1 MADMGRGSEE
11 TVVVVGGGT
20 MGAGIAQSMLEA
32 GASVVIVESGAARAE
47 AARSRVADGLLR
59 RFKDDVDPEVTAAPL
74 LERLDVADGL
84 PSTSEAVLVIE
95 AVPEDAALKADVLAS
110 LEAHFPPTTML
121 ATNTSSLSIEGLA
134 ADLENPERF
143 IGMHFFNPVPR
154 SALVELVTGRATS
167 ARTVAAAQAWVER
180 LGKESIVVRDAPG
193 FATSRLGLIIGLEA
207 IRMMEE
213 GVASAEDIDRGM
225 VLGYRFPMGP
235 LRLTDL
241 VGLDVCLGIA
251 EHLAREI
258 GERFEPPQLL
268 RDMVAAGHLGQKTG
282 KGFYDW

>member
-1 MADMGRGSEE
+1 MGSGSAE

-32 GASVVIVESGAARAE
+32 GASVVIVESGAERAD
-47 AARSRVADGLLR
+47 AAHARVADGLRR
-59 RFKDDVDPEVTAAPL
+59 RFKNDADPEAAAAPL
-74 LERLDVADGL
+74 LERLDVSAGL
-84 PSTSEAVLVIE
+84 PSTSDAVLVIE
-95 AVPEDAALKADVLAS
+95 AVPEDAALKAEVLAS

-121 ATNTSSLSIEGLA
+121 ATNTSSLSIDGLA
-134 ADLENPERF
+134 AGLAHPERF

-167 ARTVAAAQAWVER
+167 ARTVAAAETWVER
-180 LGKESIVVRDAPG
+180 LDKESIVVRDAPG

-207 IRMMEE
+207 IRMVEE

-241 VGLDVCLGIA
+241 VGLDVRLGIA

>member
-1 MADMGRGSEE
+1 MGSGSAE

-32 GASVVIVESGAARAE
+32 GASVVIVESGAERAD
-47 AARSRVADGLLR
+47 AAHARVADGLRR
-59 RFKDDVDPEVTAAPL
+59 RFKNDADPEAAAAPL
-74 LERLDVADGL
+74 LERLEVSAGL
-84 PSTSEAVLVIE
+84 PSTSDAVLVIE
-95 AVPEDAALKADVLAS
+95 AVPEEAALKTDVLAS
-110 LEAHFPPTTML
+110 LEVHFPPTTML
-121 ATNTSSLSIEGLA
+121 ATNTSSLSIDGLA
-134 ADLENPERF
+134 AGLAHPERF

-167 ARTVAAAQAWVER
+167 ARTVAAAQTWVER
-180 LGKESIVVRDAPG
+180 LDKESIVVRDAPG

-207 IRMMEE
+207 IRMVEE

-241 VGLDVCLGIA
+241 VGLDVRLGIA

>member
-1 MADMGRGSEE
+1 MGRGSAE

-20 MGAGIAQSMLEA
+20 MGTGIAQSMLEA
-32 GASVVIVESGAARAE
+32 GAHVVVVESGIERADAAGA
-47 AARSRVADGLLR
+47 RVADGLQR
-59 RFKDDVDPEVTAAPL
+59 RFKNDADPEATVAPL
-74 LERLDVADGL
+74 LARFDVSDRL
-84 PSTSEAVLVIE
+84 PSTREAALVIE

-121 ATNTSSLSIEGLA
+121 ATNTSSLSIDGLA
-134 ADLENPERF
+134 SGLGHAERF

-154 SALVELVTGRATS
+154 SALVELVTGEATS
-167 ARTVAAAQAWVER
+167 GDTVATAQTWVER
-180 LGKESIVVRDAPG
+180 LGKESIVVRDSPG

-207 IRMMEE
+207 MRMLED
-213 GVASAEDIDRGM
+213 GVASAEDIDKGM

-241 VGLDVCLGIA
+241 VGLDVRLGIA
-251 EHLAREI
+251 EYLAREI
-258 GERFEPPQLL
+258 GPRFDPPQLL

>member
-20 MGAGIAQSMLEA
+20 MGAGIAESMLEA

-154 SALVELVTGRATS
+154 SVLVELVTGRATS

-241 VGLDVCLGIA
+241 VGLDVRLGIA

>member
-1 MADMGRGSEE
+1 MADMGSGSAE

-32 GASVVIVESGAARAE
+32 GASVVIVESGAERAD
-47 AARSRVADGLLR
+47 AAHARVADGLRR
-59 RFKDDVDPEVTAAPL
+59 RFKNDADPEAAAAPL
-74 LERLDVADGL
+74 LERLDVSAGL
-84 PSTSEAVLVIE
+84 PSTSDAVLVIE
-95 AVPEDAALKADVLAS
+95 AVPEDAALKAEVLAS

-121 ATNTSSLSIEGLA
+121 ATNTSSLSIDGLA
-134 ADLENPERF
+134 AGLAHPERF

-167 ARTVAAAQAWVER
+167 ARTVAAAETWVER
-180 LGKESIVVRDAPG
+180 LDKESIVVRDAPG

-207 IRMMEE
+207 IRMVEE

-241 VGLDVCLGIA
+241 VGLDVRLGIA

>member
-1 MADMGRGSEE
+1 MSDNGDMGD
-11 TVVVVGGGT
+11 TVVIVGGGT

-32 GASVVIVESGAARAE
+32 GASAVIVESGAERAE
-47 AARSRVADGLLR
+47 AARSRVADGLRR
-59 RFKDDVDPEVTAAPL
+59 RFKHDADPDATAAPL
-74 LERLDVADGL
+74 LDRLDVSDGL
-84 PSTSEAVLVIE
+84 AATTDAVLVIE
-95 AVPEDAALKADVLAS
+95 AVPEDAELKARVLGS
-110 LEAHFPPTTML
+110 LEAHFPSTTML
-121 ATNTSSLSIEGLA
+121 ATNTSSLSIDALA
-134 ADLENPERF
+134 AGLDHAERF

-154 SALVELVTGRATS
+154 SALVELVTGAGTT
-167 ARTVAAAQAWVER
+167 AETVAAAQAWVER

-207 IRMMEE
+207 IRMVEE

-241 VGLDVCLGIA
+241 VGLDVRLGIA

-282 KGFYDW
+282 RGFYVW